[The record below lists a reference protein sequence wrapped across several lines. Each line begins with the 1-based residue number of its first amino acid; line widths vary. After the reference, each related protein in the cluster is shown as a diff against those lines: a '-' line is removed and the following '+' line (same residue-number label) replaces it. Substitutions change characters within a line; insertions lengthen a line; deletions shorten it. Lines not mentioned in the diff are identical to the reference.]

1 MKWIITKH
9 NWFGV
14 LVAILMMIAPEFCF
28 AQNAPPIFM
37 SLKSNRVLM
46 RVGPGKMYPAIWEYR
61 VKGLPLEVMGK
72 HNNEWFQVRDAD
84 GEIGW
89 IYARLLSSTKTGMV
103 MYDDVL
109 LHYNP
114 DNNSPVL
121 AKLRKNVIVVPQSC
135 RATWCDVN
143 VPYNKKTYK
152 GWIRKQYLWGILP
165 TESFEE

>member
-1 MKWIITKH
+1 
-9 NWFGV
+9 
-14 LVAILMMIAPEFCF
+14 
-28 AQNAPPIFM
+28 
-37 SLKSNRVLM
+37 
-46 RVGPGKMYPAIWEYR
+46 MYPAIWEYR

>member
-1 MKWIITKH
+1 MKRITIKH

-14 LVAILMMIAPEFCF
+14 WVAILIIAPQYCF
-28 AQNAPPIFM
+28 AKDALPIFM

-46 RVGPGKMYPAIWEYR
+46 RVGPGKIYPAIWEYR

-89 IYARLLSSTKTGMV
+89 IYARLLSSTKTGLV

-109 LHYNP
+109 LHHNP
-114 DNNSPVL
+114 DNNSPVI

-143 VPYNKKTYK
+143 VPYQKKTYK
-152 GWIRKQYLWGILP
+152 GWIRKQYLWGILAG
-165 TESFEE
+165 ESFEE